1 MNYIYKIL
9 CNKTGNVYF
18 GKCNGNYNRLA
29 SHKCKNNQC
38 ASYPIIQG
46 GNYQFIIL
54 EEYINDEN
62 ISEREAYYI
71 TNFECVNKT
80 IPYTVL
86 NGKIERH
93 REKEK
98 ERYYSNVDF
107 YKQKSLNNYYLNQSI
122 ISQKRKET
130 IICECGITIQK
141 SNKSRHLKSILHQK
155 NVMI

>member
-1 MNYIYKIL
+1 M
-9 CNKTGNVYF
+9 CNISGDVYF
-18 GKCNGNYNRLA
+18 GKCNGTYNRLA

-38 ASYPIIQG
+38 ASYSIIQG

-54 EEYINDEN
+54 EENVNDEN

-80 IPYTVL
+80 VPYTDQ
-86 NGKIERH
+86 NGRIERH

-98 ERYYSNVDF
+98 ERYYSNVEF

-122 ISQKRKET
+122 ISQKRKEKFV
-130 IICECGITIQK
+130 CECGGEFRK
-141 SNKSRHLKSILHQK
+141 CGKSRHIKSILHLHFINNK
-155 NVMI
+155 VV